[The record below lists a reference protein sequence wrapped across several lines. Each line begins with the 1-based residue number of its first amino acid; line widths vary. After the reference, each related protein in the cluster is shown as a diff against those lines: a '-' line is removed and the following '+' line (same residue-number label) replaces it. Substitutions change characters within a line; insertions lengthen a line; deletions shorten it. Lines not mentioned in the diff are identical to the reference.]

1 MILHA
6 LAELY
11 ERRSRDPDPA
21 RRLPK
26 PGWEDKAIPF
36 VVELRRDGTA
46 VQLRD
51 TRRQEGKKQVGTS
64 FLVPQSVKKTSG
76 VAANLLWD
84 SAEYALGVSAKVDNA
99 RLAEQAAAFR
109 ERVEALQ
116 SLAESD
122 AGLNALL
129 AFLRTPDLA
138 PLQRDPHWA
147 ELIETNA
154 LVSFELQGDVGPLIC
169 ERPPVATA
177 VDTLL
182 ASQRAGELAPCLIVQ
197 GQQLPV
203 ARLHTSI
210 KGVWGAQSSGANVV
224 SFNLDAFNS
233 YGKTQGLN
241 APISEQAAFAYTTA
255 LNDLLK
261 PNSRN
266 RVQVGDASTVFWAD
280 RPHEFDG
287 EYTLADLLGEPKPD
301 NPDRG
306 RDAVRALYRAVQSG
320 QRPAAEGNTCFFI
333 LGLSPNAA
341 RISVRFWL
349 PGVPFAKLAPRF
361 LEHFDDIRVARRFDS
376 EPETPSLFKLLTSC
390 ALQGKADNIPPRLA
404 GEWMRAILEGLALPA
419 TLLSVAVQRDRSS
432 TAKERKERPE
442 LLYLRACIFKA
453 WLNRQMRVKPLPML
467 STIPFKENLDMNNN
481 TPAYKCGQL
490 FAAFERIQSEAQG
503 DINTTIRDRF
513 YGAASTTPSMVFGT
527 LHKLMTAHLRKLSKG
542 RADHFQKLVSGIVAL
557 PMKELPNRLTLPQQ
571 AEFALGYYHQ
581 RQDFF
586 TKKTAADSATADQP
600 QGD

>member
-6 LAELY
+6 LADLY
-11 ERRSRDPDPA
+11 ERRSHDPDPA
-21 RRLPK
+21 RRLPR
-26 PGWEDKAIPF
+26 PGWEDKVIPF
-36 VVELRRDGTA
+36 VVELRPDGSA

-51 TRRQEGKKQVGTS
+51 TRRQEGKKRVGAS

-84 SAEYALGVSAKVDNA
+84 SAEYALGASAKAESPN
-99 RLAEQAAAFR
+99 LAKQAAAFR
-109 ERVEALQ
+109 ERAEAL
-116 SLAESD
+116 LPWAGSD
-122 AGLNALL
+122 VGLNALL
-129 AFLRTPDLA
+129 AFLRAPHLT
-138 PLQRDPHWA
+138 PLQAAPHWA
-147 ELIETNA
+147 EMLETNA
-154 LVSFELQGDVGPLIC
+154 QVAFELQGDPGLLIC
-169 ERPPVATA
+169 ERPAVAAAIDALRT
-177 VDTLL
+177 
-182 ASQRAGELAPCLIVQ
+182 SQSAGELAPCLILQ
-197 GQQLPV
+197 GQQLPA

-241 APISEQAAFAYTTA
+241 APVSAQAAFAYTTA

-261 PNSRN
+261 PDSRN

-306 RDAVRALYRAVQSG
+306 RDAVRALYRTVQAG
-320 QRPAAEGNTCFFI
+320 QQPAAEGSTRFFI
-333 LGLSPNAA
+333 LGLAPNAA

-349 PGVPFAKLAPRF
+349 PGVPFAELAPR
-361 LEHFDDIRVARRFDS
+361 LLQHFEDIRVARRFDN
-376 EPETPSLFKLLTSC
+376 EPETPSLFRLLTSC

-404 GEWMRAILEGLALPA
+404 GEWMRAILEDLPLPA
-419 TLLSVAVQRDRSS
+419 GLLNAAVQRCKAEQDV
-432 TAKERKERPE
+432 T
-442 LLYLRACIFKA
+442 YLRACVLKA
-453 WLNRQMRVKPLPML
+453 WLNRQMRSQPRPNL
-467 STIPFKENLDMNNN
+467 STLPFKETLDMSND
-481 TPAYKCGQL
+481 TPAYKCGRL
-490 FAAFERIQSEAQG
+490 FATFERIQGEAQG
-503 DINTTIRDRF
+503 DINTTIRDRYF
-513 YGAASTTPSMVFGT
+513 GAASTTPANIFAS
-527 LHKLMTAHLRKLSKG
+527 LQKLMFAHLRKLTKK
-542 RADHFQKLVSGIVAL
+542 RAEYFQKLVGEIVAL
-557 PMKELPNRLTLPQQ
+557 PMRELPHRLTLPQQ

-586 TKKTAADSATADQP
+586 TKKTDTDTTTDQP